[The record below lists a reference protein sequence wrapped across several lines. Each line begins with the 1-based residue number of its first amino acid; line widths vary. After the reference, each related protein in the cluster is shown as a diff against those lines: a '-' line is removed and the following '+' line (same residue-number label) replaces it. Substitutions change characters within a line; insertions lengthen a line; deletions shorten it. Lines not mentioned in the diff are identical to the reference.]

1 MRKTLRYGFKVFQIY
16 YKANGAWAIL
26 DVIENFYGS
35 TAYPLLQVYLLAKL
49 LDLLAI
55 GKPLSF
61 TDISWMIIAYLVAS
75 VIKVIIHY
83 IAVIRGPGY
92 EFAFNDYIELQLD
105 KKLDQLD
112 PAVFESTKFQ
122 TLLAQMNG
130 VKGSMSSYLVRMTTL
145 MNMTIQFITATLVV
159 STKFPIF
166 VPIIIVS
173 TIPLYLSLDKYRDD
187 TWPFMSK
194 ERGLLERLFQYIR
207 YTFSNPS
214 TSKEVAIFK
223 NGQILLNKFKFSHD
237 QYYRKFSK
245 VYSKTLF
252 IILLSGVIQIVAFA
266 ITQAFNLVAVF
277 AGKLA
282 IGQFTLYFQQTLNLA
297 KSAEGVLDN
306 YSSMNMRSKYIDQ
319 YFELLEYPNS
329 IVLSSKP
336 IPFPKLSRSPI
347 LEFKNVSF
355 KYPESKRFILKNFN
369 LIIGSGEKIALV
381 GENGAGKSTLIKLI
395 LRFYDPT
402 EGEILLN
409 GVNIKE
415 VNLNDWYKQIGALF
429 QDFIK
434 YQFTFKENVIYGD
447 VAKRNDLL
455 AIKDAIQKA
464 GADSYLKDLPKGID
478 QIVGKTFED
487 GIDLSGGQWQK
498 LALARAFFR
507 DAPILILD
515 EPTSAIDAKA
525 EYEIFQKVGEL
536 QKDKTVI
543 IISHRFSTVRNA
555 DRILVLE
562 GGKIIEEGN
571 HEKLMKKDG
580 LYAELFNIQAQG
592 YK

>member
-306 YSSMNMRSKYIDQ
+306 YSSMNMRSK
-319 YFELLEYPNS
+319 
-329 IVLSSKP
+329 
-336 IPFPKLSRSPI
+336 
-347 LEFKNVSF
+347 
-355 KYPESKRFILKNFN
+355 
-369 LIIGSGEKIALV
+369 
-381 GENGAGKSTLIKLI
+381 
-395 LRFYDPT
+395 
-402 EGEILLN
+402 
-409 GVNIKE
+409 
-415 VNLNDWYKQIGALF
+415 
-429 QDFIK
+429 
-434 YQFTFKENVIYGD
+434 
-447 VAKRNDLL
+447 
-455 AIKDAIQKA
+455 
-464 GADSYLKDLPKGID
+464 
-478 QIVGKTFED
+478 
-487 GIDLSGGQWQK
+487 
-498 LALARAFFR
+498 
-507 DAPILILD
+507 
-515 EPTSAIDAKA
+515 
-525 EYEIFQKVGEL
+525 
-536 QKDKTVI
+536 
-543 IISHRFSTVRNA
+543 
-555 DRILVLE
+555 
-562 GGKIIEEGN
+562 
-571 HEKLMKKDG
+571 
-580 LYAELFNIQAQG
+580 
-592 YK
+592 